1 MPCNCASRKRR
12 APYVAPPLPK
22 LPPPPLPKLPPPPK
36 VVNPRIRRFK
46 FSTKVVA
53 KEPTNTVDQH
63 LSQLNKRSI

>member
-22 LPPPPLPKLPPPPK
+22 LPPPPK
-36 VVNPRIRRFK
+36 VVTPRNRRFK
-46 FSTKVVA
+46 FSTKVVV
-53 KEPTNTVDQH
+53 KEPTNKVDQH